1 MNTLADIPILLFY
14 LNKNQKYVSTFS
26 ILYKWTPPKSSLQL
40 LQSLGHGIQKKKSIF
55 CTSEAL
61 LCFTQKNN
69 FCIMNKIKLVWFYSL
84 YRNYF
89 FSKNVIFLHIL
100 KIIFTMLRLKIF
112 LEYWIILCISRK
124 LLCVKGSLHATIFW
138 IYTELFNILKIFL
151 SLT

>member
-1 MNTLADIPILLFY
+1 MFSLF
-14 LNKNQKYVSTFS
+14 LFLHCTSRQFLS
-26 ILYKWTPPKSSLQL
+26 KSSLQL
-40 LQSLGHGIQKKKSIF
+40 MHASVFCVMKFRKQNNIF
-55 CTSEAL
+55 CTSKASL
-61 LCFTQKNN
+61 WFTQKNN
-69 FCIMNKIKLVWFYSL
+69 FCIMNKIKLIWFYSL

-151 SLT
+151 SLA